1 MTKQSTFRL
10 RWKGV
15 ISEPM
20 SLGQISE
27 KLRSGEISL
36 IHNIEVEGSWIT
48 IREYFRTIGLSRSP
62 IVTATQ
68 INDQESTSH
77 SPETITADNNKKSTQ
92 PNLEHTVRMG
102 YLWCGSTFIFPLI
115 FSAIVP
121 ILEFLTQS
129 TFPFSSRFV
138 ILAFGTL
145 AGCGLPYLSVRHI
158 NVTIQDHGLSDIVKD
173 QQKLYLT
180 LATASALV
188 WLIVFWILAAPKPS
202 SVNPLD
208 AL

>member
-1 MTKQSTFRL
+1 MSKQSTFRL

-15 ISEPM
+15 ISEPL
-20 SLGQISE
+20 SLGQISD

-62 IVTATQ
+62 IATATQ
-68 INDQESTSH
+68 IKNQESVINP
-77 SPETITADNNKKSTQ
+77 PEINTDINNNSQ

-102 YLWCGSTFIFPLI
+102 YLWCGSTFIFPLL
-115 FSAIVP
+115 FSLIVP
-121 ILEFLTQS
+121 FLEFLTKS

-138 ILAFGTL
+138 LLAFGTV

-158 NVTIQDHGLSDIVKD
+158 NATIQDHGLSEIVKD
-173 QQKLYLT
+173 QQKLYIT
-180 LATASALV
+180 LATASALI
-188 WLIVFWILAAPKPS
+188 WHMVFWILAGS
-202 SVNPLD
+202 NG
-208 AL
+208 

>member
-1 MTKQSTFRL
+1 
-10 RWKGV
+10 
-15 ISEPM
+15 M

-68 INDQESTSH
+68 IKGQESTTH
-77 SPETITADNNKKSTQ
+77 SAEVNVSDSATNTQ
-92 PNLEHTVRMG
+92 PNLEHIVRMG

-138 ILAFGTL
+138 LLAFGTL
-145 AGCGLPYLSVRHI
+145 VGCGLPYLSVRHI
-158 NVTIQDHGLSDIVKD
+158 NATIQNHGLSDIVKD

-188 WLIVFWILAAPKPS
+188 WLIVFWILAAPKP
-202 SVNPLD
+202 
-208 AL
+208 

>member
-1 MTKQSTFRL
+1 MSKQSTFRL

-15 ISEPM
+15 ISEPL

-62 IVTATQ
+62 IATATP
-68 INDQESTSH
+68 IKNQESVISA
-77 SPETITADNNKKSTQ
+77 PEIETNINNTQ
-92 PNLEHTVRMG
+92 SNLEHTVRMG
-102 YLWCGSTFIFPLI
+102 YLWCGSTFIFPLL
-115 FSAIVP
+115 FSLIVP
-121 ILEFLTQS
+121 ILEFLTKS

-138 ILAFGTL
+138 LLAFGTL

-158 NVTIQDHGLSDIVKD
+158 NAYIQDHGLSDIVKD
-173 QQKLYLT
+173 QQKLYVT
-180 LATASALV
+180 LATASALI
-188 WLIVFWILAAPKPS
+188 WLIVFWILAGSKG
-202 SVNPLD
+202 
-208 AL
+208 

>member
-1 MTKQSTFRL
+1 MSKQSTFRL

-15 ISEPM
+15 ISEPL
-20 SLGQISE
+20 SLGQVSE

-68 INDQESTSH
+68 IKSQESDSH
-77 SPETITADNNKKSTQ
+77 SAEPKVTDSNTKNNQ
-92 PNLEHTVRMG
+92 PNLEQTVRMG

-121 ILEFLTQS
+121 ILEFLTKS

-138 ILAFGTL
+138 LLAFGTL
-145 AGCGLPYLSVRHI
+145 AGCGLPYLFVRHI
-158 NVTIQDHGLSDIVKD
+158 NIYTQNHGLSDIVKD
-173 QQKLYLT
+173 QQKLYVT

-188 WLIVFWILAAPKPS
+188 WLIVFWILAAPKP
-202 SVNPLD
+202 
-208 AL
+208 

>member
-1 MTKQSTFRL
+1 MSKQSTFRL

-15 ISEPM
+15 ISEPL
-20 SLGQISE
+20 SLGQISD

-62 IVTATQ
+62 IATATQ
-68 INDQESTSH
+68 IKNQESVINP
-77 SPETITADNNKKSTQ
+77 PEINTDINNNSQ

-102 YLWCGSTFIFPLI
+102 YLWCGSTFIFPLL
-115 FSAIVP
+115 FSLIVP
-121 ILEFLTQS
+121 FLEFLTKS

-138 ILAFGTL
+138 LLAFGTV

-158 NVTIQDHGLSDIVKD
+158 NATIQDHGLSEIVKD
-173 QQKLYLT
+173 QQKLYIT
-180 LATASALV
+180 LATASALI
-188 WLIVFWILAAPKPS
+188 WLMVFWILAGSKG
-202 SVNPLD
+202 
-208 AL
+208 

>member
-1 MTKQSTFRL
+1 MSRQSTFRL

-15 ISEPM
+15 ISQPL

-48 IREYFRTIGLSRSP
+48 VREYFRTIGLSRSP
-62 IVTATQ
+62 IVTATKTK
-68 INDQESTSH
+68 NQEEDSH
-77 SPETITADNNKKSTQ
+77 SPDINISNNNIKNNQ
-92 PNLEHTVRMG
+92 LNLEQTVRMG

-115 FSAIVP
+115 FSIIVP
-121 ILEFLTQS
+121 ILEFLTKS

-138 ILAFGTL
+138 LLAFGTI

-158 NVTIQDHGLSDIVKD
+158 NITIQNHGLSDVVQD
-173 QQKLYLT
+173 QQKLYIT
-180 LATASALV
+180 LASASALI
-188 WLIVFWILAAPKPS
+188 WLIVFWILAAPGP
-202 SVNPLD
+202 
-208 AL
+208 